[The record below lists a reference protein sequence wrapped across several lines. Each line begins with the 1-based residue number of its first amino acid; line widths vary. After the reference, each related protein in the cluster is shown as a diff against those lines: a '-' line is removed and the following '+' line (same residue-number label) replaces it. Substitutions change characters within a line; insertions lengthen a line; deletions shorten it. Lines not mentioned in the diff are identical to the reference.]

1 MDGAAAAISLPRR
14 KQLRSFSCFTSGRN
28 VPVTPT
34 PSIFPKVLP
43 YKWGAYKWEAYC
55 STNGRRIAGFP
66 FLRSLE
72 ARKVRRYKWGAYC
85 RTNWR
90 CTAVLFRQVV
100 GVGVSETLPNQES
113 QQDGRK
119 FDHEKGQTFAISG
132 CRLHWTLSTGLFVLS
147 PVCLCNLV
155 RPAP

>member
-1 MDGAAAAISLPRR
+1 MKKCLPNYFGNHFAVEGTWF
-14 KQLRSFSCFTSGRN
+14 QSNPTVRN

-43 YKWGAYKWEAYC
+43 YKWGGVLPCKWEAYC

-72 ARKVRRYKWGAYC
+72 ARKVRRSKCGAYC

-90 CTAVLFRQVV
+90 CAAVLLRQVV
-100 GVGVSETLPNQES
+100 GVGVSETLPIQYAHYTHKN
-113 QQDGRK
+113 
-119 FDHEKGQTFAISG
+119 HP
-132 CRLHWTLSTGLFVLS
+132 VLLTINPPS
-147 PVCLCNLV
+147 KNTY
-155 RPAP
+155 AKHS